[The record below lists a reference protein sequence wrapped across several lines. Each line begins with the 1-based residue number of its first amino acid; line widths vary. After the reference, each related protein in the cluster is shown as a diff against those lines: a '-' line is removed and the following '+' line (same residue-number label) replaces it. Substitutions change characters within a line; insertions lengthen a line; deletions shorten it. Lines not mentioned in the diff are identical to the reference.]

1 MINSAIEG
9 AKQMKSDKLWAG
21 RFAKNTA
28 ADVHRFN
35 RSIDFDFRLYRQDI
49 QGSLAHAAM
58 LEKVGLLNPEELTAI
73 RSGLLAIQDEIESGS
88 LPLDPAAEDIH
99 MFIEAELTRRI
110 GEAGKKLHT
119 GRSRND
125 QVAVDIRLYIRD
137 EAAVIKEQMQAF
149 LQVLLDLAEKH
160 LDTILPGYTHLQ
172 RAQPVTFAHHLM
184 AYVQMFLRDLE
195 RLNDAL
201 ARMDECPLGAA
212 ALAGSGF
219 PLDRE
224 FVAHE
229 LGFSRISAN
238 SMDAV
243 SDRDF
248 AIEIVGALTLF
259 MLHISRLSEEIILW
273 NSREFAFI
281 ELDDAYATGSSIMP
295 QKKNPDV
302 AELARGKAA
311 RIIGQLNTLLSL
323 MKNLPLAYNKD
334 MQEDKE
340 AIFSAIDT
348 IKLTLPPYIGMLA
361 TLSVNKEKMLAA
373 AEGGFTN
380 ATEVADYLAAKGL
393 AFREAHHVSGRLV
406 QHCLAEACTLAE
418 LNLETFRSFSHLFEE
433 DIYEAI
439 ALQTAIAKR
448 SLPGGPAI
456 ESEKKALAEAKR
468 RLYELIKD

>member
-1 MINSAIEG
+1 
-9 AKQMKSDKLWAG
+9 MKSDKLWAG

-58 LEKVGLLNPEELTAI
+58 LEKVGLLNPEELADI

-88 LPLDPAAEDIH
+88 LLLDTAAEDIH

-125 QVAVDIRLYIRD
+125 QVALDIRLYIRD
-137 EAAVIKEQMQAF
+137 EAAVIKAQMLEL

-160 LDTILPGYTHLQ
+160 LDSIMPGYTHLQ

-201 ARMDECPLGAA
+201 SRMDECPLGAA

-224 FVAHE
+224 FVAQE

-311 RIIGQLNTLLSL
+311 RMIGQLNTLLSL

-348 IKLTLPPYIGMLA
+348 LKLTLPPYIGMLA

-380 ATEVADYLAAKGL
+380 ATEVADYLVAKGL

-406 QHCLAEACTLAE
+406 QHCLAEECTLAE
-418 LNLETFRSFSHLFEE
+418 LSMETFRRFSPLFEK

-468 RLYELIKD
+468 RMDELS